1 MDMAYDL
8 ALGRQIGRR
17 YSRDDSIPL
26 PSSPTPGRQG
36 PRMIA
41 LLGLGVASALALSL
55 PKKTHRAL
63 ERRYYRRSFRDDPR
77 VTRKIPII
85 TMREMVYPPDQGG

>member
-1 MDMAYDL
+1 MAYDL
-8 ALGRQIGRR
+8 ILGRQIASD
-17 YSRDDSIPL
+17 YSRGMSNPMPSIA
-26 PSSPTPGRQG
+26 TPDRQR

-41 LLGLGVASALALSL
+41 LLGIGIASALALSL

-63 ERRYYRRSFRDDPR
+63 ERQYYRRSFRDDPR
-77 VTRKIPII
+77 VTREIPII